1 MKRYTVLV
9 ILGLALAFEPAP
21 TLAQVRAQGGQRQ
34 QLERR
39 LQQGFG
45 RLVQT
50 ELGLNAEQIAP
61 LQAIMQ
67 SFRGDRQAVYQAQAV
82 LRYRLRDPSLA
93 EVSDESAREVL
104 GEMIRVQE
112 AELDLYRREQAELL
126 TVLTPNQLVR
136 FYKIRDDWGKRI
148 QDLRRPRGPGGP
160 GGRPAGP
167 PGSGGGRRPF

>member
-1 MKRYTVLV
+1 MKRHVALV
-9 ILGLALAFEPAP
+9 ILGLAMAFEPAP
-21 TLAQVRAQGGQRQ
+21 TLAQVRPPAGQRQ

-50 ELGLNAEQIAP
+50 ELGLDADQLVP
-61 LQAIMQ
+61 LQGIMQ
-67 SFRGDRQAVYQAQAV
+67 SFRDDRQAINQAQMA
-82 LRYRLRDPSLA
+82 LRYRLRDPNLA
-93 EVSDESAREVL
+93 EVSDDSAREIL
-104 GEMIRVQE
+104 EEMIRVQE

-136 FYKIRDDWGKRI
+136 FYRVREDWGQRI
-148 QDLRRPRGPGGP
+148 QEMRRPRGPGGP

-167 PGSGGGRRPF
+167 PGGGGPPRPF

>member
-1 MKRYTVLV
+1 MKRYTVLM

-21 TLAQVRAQGGQRQ
+21 IPAQVRAQGGQRQ

-50 ELGLNAEQIAP
+50 ELGLTAEQLAP

-67 SFRGDRQAVYQAQAV
+67 SFRGDRQAVNQAQVAV
-82 LRYRLRDPSLA
+82 RYRLRDPNLA
-93 EVSDESAREVL
+93 EASDETAREIL
-104 GEMIRVQE
+104 EEMIRVQE

-136 FYKIRDDWGKRI
+136 FYKIRDDWGQRI

-160 GGRPAGP
+160 GGRAGGP
-167 PGSGGGRRPF
+167 PGTGGGRRPF